1 MKKDTPAVK
10 RAAATGVKMCAVL
23 LIAICLGT
31 VLLYAAYLL
40 PTASMSGHLEE
51 SIPVFQAEGSY
62 PRQASW
68 CSSTLDNF
76 TDALMLLTAAYDGGE
91 PTMDKAMNLYF
102 RTVETTPDF
111 NPVNSVL
118 SCGSENMEL
127 AMRTYTR
134 YWEGYLI
141 FLKPLLSVM
150 NYQQI
155 RILNQ
160 IFQVAVLLLLVF
172 LMERSGNRRFILPL
186 LLSLGSLP
194 LIVNAQSLTYSD
206 VYYLPEGGSCILIL
220 NWEKW
225 KNSEKLLFFFFI
237 LGILTSY
244 LDFLTYPLVSFGIPA
259 CLCFCLKE
267 ENNFWRSL
275 KAFACL
281 GLAWGVG
288 YAGMWAGKWVCAS
301 IFTSKNAMREGLSAV
316 LFRSGAVLENAVP
329 VSLSDTILRNVGE
342 WVKNPCFI
350 LFWLFCIVML
360 ALILKKDCFE
370 FMAKHLI
377 FLIIAFMPF
386 AWYIAVR
393 NHSYVHYF
401 FTYKELVVFAFA
413 VMCFFVKSLPTG
425 LKRGGE
431 ARRG

>member
-76 TDALMLLTAAYDGGE
+76 TDALLLLTPAYDGGE

-155 RILNQ
+155 RILNK
-160 IFQVAVLLLLVF
+160 IFQFPRSFYIGIASTDCERPVPDLFGRVLFV
-172 LMERSGNRRFILPL
+172 GGRFVYPDPE
-186 LLSLGSLP
+186 LG
-194 LIVNAQSLTYSD
+194 
-206 VYYLPEGGSCILIL
+206 
-220 NWEKW
+220 KM
-225 KNSEKLLFFFFI
+225 EKLRKALVLF
-237 LGILTSY
+237 LHPGH
-244 LDFLTYPLVSFGIPA
+244 LDQLPRFPH
-259 CLCFCLKE
+259 
-267 ENNFWRSL
+267 
-275 KAFACL
+275 
-281 GLAWGVG
+281 
-288 YAGMWAGKWVCAS
+288 
-301 IFTSKNAMREGLSAV
+301 LSAGQLWDSCMPV
-316 LFRSGAVLENAVP
+316 RLFKRREQFLAFFESLCLFGARLGGW
-329 VSLSDTILRNVGE
+329 ICG
-342 WVKNPCFI
+342 
-350 LFWLFCIVML
+350 
-360 ALILKKDCFE
+360 
-370 FMAKHLI
+370 
-377 FLIIAFMPF
+377 
-386 AWYIAVR
+386 
-393 NHSYVHYF
+393 YV
-401 FTYKELVVFAFA
+401 
-413 VMCFFVKSLPTG
+413 
-425 LKRGGE
+425 GGE
-431 ARRG
+431 MGMRLNFYI